1 MRTNLSMKTMMNN
14 IVSISRFNR
23 GEASKIFDEV
33 AASGTKI
40 VLKNN
45 TPTCVLVD
53 PEEYA
58 ELMDQLEDYA
68 LLKEAASRMA
78 KSDGKTYSEKE
89 VLTALGISED
99 ELSNT
104 EVSLE

>member
-33 AASGTKI
+33 AASGTKV

-45 TPTCVLVD
+45 MPTCVLVS

-58 ELMDQLEDYA
+58 ELMDQLENYA
-68 LLKEAASRMA
+68 LAKEAAARMA
-78 KSDGKTYSEKE
+78 KPGRKIYSEKE
-89 VLTALGISED
+89 VLTSLGISED
-99 ELSNT
+99 EISDT
-104 EVSLE
+104 EVQLE